1 MSGYPN
7 LKTDDVELLK
17 IKTKDDQLRELQYKT
32 EKHDHE
38 NILKSLKADSERIKK
53 RYKSLNK
60 KKILLIIT
68 EILVGSGSAIG
79 TSTMGLI
86 NPSVGIVIS
95 SSTALLTS
103 IAILI
108 TNEYISKLKIRYTK
122 LRDWINFITIL
133 YEKTLTQSMIDKKID
148 EKEASELKKIYNHY
162 IDKRK
167 EIMRNTQI
175 KVEDV
180 FGDIISKDSIS
191 PEQITKL
198 NNFLA
203 KIM

>member
-17 IKTKDDQLRELQYKT
+17 IKTKDDQLQELQYKT

-38 NILKSLKADSERIKK
+38 KILKSLKNDNESIKK
-53 RYKSLNK
+53 YKSLNK

-68 EILVGSGSAIG
+68 EILIGSGSAIG

-122 LRDWINFITIL
+122 L
-133 YEKTLTQSMIDKKID
+133 
-148 EKEASELKKIYNHY
+148 
-162 IDKRK
+162 
-167 EIMRNTQI
+167 
-175 KVEDV
+175 
-180 FGDIISKDSIS
+180 
-191 PEQITKL
+191 
-198 NNFLA
+198 
-203 KIM
+203 